1 MMAFREGCQCFLVYK
16 DTTTQKET
24 RQINSCCLRIQIRE
38 YDCQKKREHDDRSFA
53 VRVSLL
59 PKTNGYSNLPG
70 ISYWLY
76 ATNKI
81 PNEKNVCRNA
91 YIRKAFRRNESA
103 HVPALDEKNAVV
115 RFSSSTFGI

>member
-1 MMAFREGCQCFLVYK
+1 MLFWYTK
-16 DTTTQKET
+16 DTTLRDQT

-38 YDCQKKREHDDRSFA
+38 YDCQKKREHEGRSLT
-53 VRVSLL
+53 RVSLL
-59 PKTNGYSNLPG
+59 PKTNGFFNLPG

-103 HVPALDEKNAVV
+103 HVPALDKKNAVV

>member
-1 MMAFREGCQCFLVYK
+1 MIAR
-16 DTTTQKET
+16 
-24 RQINSCCLRIQIRE
+24 
-38 YDCQKKREHDDRSFA
+38 KKREHDDRSFA
-53 VRVSLL
+53 RVSLL
-59 PKTNGYSNLPG
+59 PKTNGFFNLPG

-103 HVPALDEKNAVV
+103 HVPALDKKKCRSKILIIN
-115 RFSSSTFGI
+115 FWDLIILKQ